1 MFRPSLLAGAAL
13 LLAGA
18 LGSQPAHA
26 GTITCKMTYN
36 LAGWSAFYK
45 TASGDGN
52 IHCSNGQHMAV
63 HITAKGGGLSFG
75 KSTIKNGK
83 GEFSGV
89 HDIKDVLGSYGN
101 AEAHAGAV
109 KSSSAQAM
117 TKGEVSLALSGT
129 GEGFDVGIAFG
140 KFTIEAR

>member
-1 MFRPSLLAGAAL
+1 MSRPSYLAVAAL

-18 LGSQPAHA
+18 FASLPAQA
-26 GTITCKMTYN
+26 GTITCKMTFS
-36 LAGWSAFYK
+36 LSGWSAFYK
-45 TASGDGN
+45 TSSGDGN
-52 IHCSNGQHMAV
+52 VHCSNGQHMAV

-75 KSTIKNGK
+75 KSSIKDGH

-101 AEAHAGAV
+101 AEAHAGAG
-109 KSSSAQAM
+109 KSSTAQAM
-117 TKGEVSLALSGT
+117 TKGEVSLAISGT
-129 GEGFDVGIAFG
+129 GEGVDVGIAFG